1 MLDPYTGEPMVD
13 RSTDLAVVD
22 RLLRVADRRAKVRG
36 IDAPRRREQV
46 EITEDMLEE
55 QIDLLRD
62 QIESV
67 EMTANEPGK
76 D

>member
-1 MLDPYTGEPMVD
+1 MLDPHTGEPLVD

-22 RLLRVADRRAKVRG
+22 RILRVADRRAKVRG
-36 IDAPRRREQV
+36 IDAPRRRELE
-46 EITEDMLEE
+46 EITEDMLVE

-62 QIESV
+62 QVESL
-67 EMTANEPGK
+67 ETTANEEEK